1 MLHWS
6 DPLGLTTP
14 QYYYMTI
21 FSVLFIHYAF
31 DGYFFFVSNR
41 KDGNPDDL
49 PLAVLA
55 MATPRH
61 RPSGLRTVD
70 STPSP
75 ASHPDDDVPVNGQA
89 ETISPGFPL
98 RG

>member
-1 MLHWS
+1 MTIFH
-6 DPLGLTTP
+6 P

-31 DGYFFFVSNR
+31 DGYFFLVSNR

-55 MATPRH
+55 MATPR
-61 RPSGLRTVD
+61 RRANGLKTVNAV
-70 STPSP
+70 PSP
-75 ASHPDDDVPVNGQA
+75 AGHLERDIPVNGQA
-89 ETISPGFPL
+89 ETISTGFPL